1 MGKVKQGFFIW
12 LVALM
17 IGSFVACH
25 QSDVNE
31 VAVGETAVPSAT
43 IQPTL
48 TATKTP
54 LPTVTNTLSPSPTT
68 TFTPLP
74 PTTTATQTL
83 PPTMTPTPTETPFLT
98 TTPVPAELILEQFPL
113 EVGMVR
119 VYQVTYTYAVDILP
133 DHFSYITDSWTGLV
147 TETIMS
153 QRQEGTRLIF
163 RAKITGDPWYFD
175 GEEVILKDHTIVYVV
190 EQDGIRREGIK
201 IFQFPI
207 GLDASWDAWQDYS
220 GNSPGWYGWVVSD
233 IKDVITPAGYFT
245 DCWQMFMM
253 TQPDSSTM
261 SICPG
266 TGIVEWAGFQHGPID
281 DTSWVLYWMGEETPA
296 DE

>member
-1 MGKVKQGFFIW
+1 MGRENRGWILVW
-12 LVALM
+12 LLT
-17 IGSFVACH
+17 ISLFTAC
-25 QSDVNE
+25 QQTVISE
-31 VAVGETAVPSAT
+31 MAMRETAVPPVP
-43 IQPTL
+43 IQPTP

-54 LPTVTNTLSPSPTT
+54 LPTATNTLSPSPTT

-74 PTTTATQTL
+74 PTPTATQTL
-83 PPTMTPTPTETPFLT
+83 LPTMTPTPTETPFPT

-119 VYQVTYTYAVDILP
+119 VYQVTYTYAVDVMP
-133 DHFSYITDSWTGLV
+133 DHFTYITDSWTGLV

-153 QRQEGTRLIF
+153 QRQEGARLIF
-163 RAKITGDPWYFD
+163 GAKITGDPWYFD
-175 GEEVILKDHTIVYVV
+175 GKEVVLKNHTIEYVV
-190 EQDGIRREGIK
+190 EGDGIRREGIK
-201 IFQFPI
+201 IFQLPI

-220 GNSPGWYGWVVSD
+220 GDSPGWYGWVVRG

-245 DCWQMFMM
+245 NCWQMFMM

-266 TGIVEWAGFQHGPID
+266 TGIVKWAGFQHGPTD
-281 DTSWVLYWMGEETPA
+281 DTSWVLYWVGKEPLT